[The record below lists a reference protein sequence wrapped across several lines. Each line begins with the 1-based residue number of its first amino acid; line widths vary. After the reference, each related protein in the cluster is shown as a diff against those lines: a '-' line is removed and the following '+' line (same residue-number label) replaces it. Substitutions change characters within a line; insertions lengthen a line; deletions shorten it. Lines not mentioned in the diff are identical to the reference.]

1 MGTDNKEFT
10 KKQEEIKKIEVLKPI
25 CWSSSIEKIE
35 DVLSQSNCLK
45 SMTLNSC
52 SVISDVDAFVKAH
65 LIIVKVN
72 NGNSTSLPY
81 LDRLEEVCK
90 RLA

>member
-1 MGTDNKEFT
+1 
-10 KKQEEIKKIEVLKPI
+10 
-25 CWSSSIEKIE
+25 
-35 DVLSQSNCLK
+35 
-45 SMTLNSC
+45 MTLNSC
-52 SVISDVDAFVKAH
+52 SVISDADAFVKAH

-72 NGNSTSLPY
+72 NGNGTCLPY